1 MGSVCSSSS
10 SSVVSGGRS
19 TVSESNNNND
29 MENSAKSSLVTN
41 EMVTGHKKSLSH
53 RSATSSLSSVG
64 GGAEIPGAVLG
75 RVDPVPC
82 SLLTN
87 SKY

>member
-10 SSVVSGGRS
+10 ASVVSGGRS

-29 MENSAKSSLVTN
+29 KENGAKSSLVTN
-41 EMVTGHKKSLSH
+41 KMVTGHKRSLSH